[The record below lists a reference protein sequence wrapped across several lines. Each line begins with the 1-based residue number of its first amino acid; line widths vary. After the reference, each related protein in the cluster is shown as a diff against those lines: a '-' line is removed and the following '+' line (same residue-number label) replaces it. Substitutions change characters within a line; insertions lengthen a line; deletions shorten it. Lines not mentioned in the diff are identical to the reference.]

1 MFLSCDMNT
10 YVISLILPTSLQ
22 KLKCLFS
29 ASSQKKICCQRIC
42 LVTFCFQQLVT
53 MNYKLLA
60 EEHIC
65 FAMGEYNR
73 ASEHFLNHRK
83 KQVLC
88 FGITD
93 SMEMSLG
100 KLWELVMNREA
111 WGAAVHGV
119 TKSGTLLS
127 K

>member
-1 MFLSCDMNT
+1 MST

-29 ASSQKKICCQRIC
+29 APSQKKIWCQRIC

-53 MNYKLLA
+53 MNYKLLT

-65 FAMGEYNR
+65 FAMGEYKR

-88 FGITD
+88 LGITD

-100 KLWELVMNREA
+100 KLWELVMDRET
-111 WGAAVHGV
+111 WRAAVHGV
-119 TKSGTLLS
+119 PKSQT
-127 K
+127 